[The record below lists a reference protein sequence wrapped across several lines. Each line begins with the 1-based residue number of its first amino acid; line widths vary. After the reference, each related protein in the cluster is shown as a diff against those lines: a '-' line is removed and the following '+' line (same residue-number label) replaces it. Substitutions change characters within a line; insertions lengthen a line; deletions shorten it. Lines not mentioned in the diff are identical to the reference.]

1 MAVER
6 LQSCDNIVALSQELG
21 VHRRLL
27 YQWRDQSEA
36 FESAE
41 SPPGSSRESTLRKEI
56 SQLQRVLAEKTLEVD
71 FFKGALQK
79 VEARRRNSGMT
90 GEKASTTKS
99 RSDAL
104 ARQLK
109 HRAHVSTGG
118 SESSGV
124 LSFSARA
131 GAGGG
136 RDGNALSD
144 QEIAVEHRRRYG
156 YRRITAELRRRGM
169 RVNHKRVLRILREDN
184 LLGVQPRAFVVDHGY
199 RARAWRSI

>member
-1 MAVER
+1 MAKKRLRRYTKEFRRRAVER

-79 VEARRRNSGMT
+79 VEARRQNSGIT

-99 RSDAL
+99 
-104 ARQLK
+104 
-109 HRAHVSTGG
+109 
-118 SESSGV
+118 
-124 LSFSARA
+124 
-131 GAGGG
+131 
-136 RDGNALSD
+136 
-144 QEIAVEHRRRYG
+144 
-156 YRRITAELRRRGM
+156 
-169 RVNHKRVLRILREDN
+169 KR
-184 LLGVQPRAFVVDHGY
+184 
-199 RARAWRSI
+199 